1 MVILF
6 FTKINLVEWKNVL
19 SLLKINDTMK
29 TEIKYILFVFTKQE
43 NLSEL
48 VTLVA
53 EELTPISHSPK
64 INYFFDNQ
72 SMIFTFNSQEE
83 FEDIKE
89 YVDVLFDDL
98 HMTYVL
104 LPYNTD
110 NMSYN
115 TPIEVSNHLFDLNL
129 PEDVTGNG
137 ETERKLL
144 HDELRDNVLSFFN
157 KIEFNDDSED
167 DDDDDI
173 LLRQIKPLPLT
184 LDNIL
189 DKINDC
195 GIDSLTNDE
204 LTLLNKYSK

>member
-1 MVILF
+1 
-6 FTKINLVEWKNVL
+6 
-19 SLLKINDTMK
+19 
-29 TEIKYILFVFTKQE
+29 
-43 NLSEL
+43 
-48 VTLVA
+48 
-53 EELTPISHSPK
+53 
-64 INYFFDNQ
+64 
-72 SMIFTFNSQEE
+72 
-83 FEDIKE
+83 
-89 YVDVLFDDL
+89 
-98 HMTYVL
+98 
-104 LPYNTD
+104 
-110 NMSYN
+110 MSYN

-167 DDDDDI
+167 DGDDDI

>member
-1 MVILF
+1 
-6 FTKINLVEWKNVL
+6 
-19 SLLKINDTMK
+19 MK
-29 TEIKYILFVFTKQE
+29 TQTKYILFVFTKQD
-43 NLSEL
+43 NLNEL

-53 EELTPISHSPK
+53 EELTPISYSPK
-64 INYFFDNQ
+64 INYYYDNQ
-72 SMIFTFNSQEE
+72 SMIFTFDSQEE
-83 FEDIKE
+83 FGDIKE
-89 YVDVLFDDL
+89 YVDILFDDL
-98 HMTYVL
+98 DMTYVL

-115 TPIEVSNHLFDLNL
+115 TPIDVSNHLFDLNL
-129 PEDVTGNG
+129 PEDVTGNK
-137 ETERKLL
+137 ETERKLS
-144 HDELRDNVLSFFN
+144 HNELIDNVQSFFN
-157 KIEFNDDSED
+157 KIEFNDDSE

>member
-1 MVILF
+1 
-6 FTKINLVEWKNVL
+6 VL

-29 TEIKYILFVFTKQE
+29 TETKYILFVFTKQD
-43 NLSEL
+43 NLNEL

-53 EELTPISHSPK
+53 EELTPISYSPK
-64 INYFFDNQ
+64 INYYYDNQ
-72 SMIFTFNSQEE
+72 SMIFTFDSQEE
-83 FEDIKE
+83 FGDIKE
-89 YVDVLFDDL
+89 YVDILFDDL
-98 HMTYVL
+98 DMTYVL

-115 TPIEVSNHLFDLNL
+115 TPIDVSNHLFDLNL
-129 PEDVTGNG
+129 PEDVSGNK
-137 ETERKLL
+137 ETERKLS
-144 HDELRDNVLSFFN
+144 HNELIDNVQSFFN
-157 KIEFNDDSED
+157 KIEFNDDSE

>member
-1 MVILF
+1 
-6 FTKINLVEWKNVL
+6 VL

-29 TEIKYILFVFTKQE
+29 TQTKYILFVFTKQD
-43 NLSEL
+43 NLNEL

-53 EELTPISHSPK
+53 EELTPISYSPK
-64 INYFFDNQ
+64 INYYYDNQ
-72 SMIFTFNSQEE
+72 SMIFTFDSQEE
-83 FEDIKE
+83 FGDIKE
-89 YVDVLFDDL
+89 YVDILFDDL
-98 HMTYVL
+98 DMTYVL

-115 TPIEVSNHLFDLNL
+115 TPIDVSNHLFDLNL
-129 PEDVTGNG
+129 PEDVTGNK
-137 ETERKLL
+137 ETERKLS
-144 HDELRDNVLSFFN
+144 HNELIDNVQSFFN
-157 KIEFNDDSED
+157 KIEFNDDSE

>member
-1 MVILF
+1 
-6 FTKINLVEWKNVL
+6 
-19 SLLKINDTMK
+19 MK
-29 TEIKYILFVFTKQE
+29 TETKYILFVFTKQD

-72 SMIFTFNSQEE
+72 SMIFTFDSQEE
-83 FEDIKE
+83 FENIKE

-98 HMTYVL
+98 DMTYVL

-129 PEDVTGNG
+129 PEDMTGNG

-157 KIEFNDDSED
+157 KIEFNDESEE

>member
-1 MVILF
+1 
-6 FTKINLVEWKNVL
+6 
-19 SLLKINDTMK
+19 MK
-29 TEIKYILFVFTKQE
+29 TETKYILFVFTKQD

-72 SMIFTFNSQEE
+72 SMIFTFDSQEE
-83 FEDIKE
+83 FENIKE

-98 HMTYVL
+98 DMTYVL

-129 PEDVTGNG
+129 PEDVTGSG

-157 KIEFNDDSED
+157 KIEFNTESED
-167 DDDDDI
+167 DYDDDI

-189 DKINDC
+189 DKISDC

-204 LTLLNKYSK
+204 LILLNKYSK